1 MQILTTLQTGKSY
14 AVIER
19 NNVDAASEVLAK
31 HETFIRRV
39 ISNILKDEK
48 EKDETIVDDIF
59 QDFFLSLVYKP
70 VPADVKDLRG
80 YLYKTIIHDIVDA
93 TRRIERYQAVIAKY
107 REQLDFPIDSTFP
120 DNTLITEEELN
131 ELLEIVKRQLPDR
144 ECQAITLRY
153 GNCLSVREIAEK
165 MLIDSRSVSRYISE
179 GLKKMRCSLQVRKG
193 NLELEIS
200 V

>member
-1 MQILTTLQTGKSY
+1 MQILTTLQAGKSY

-48 EKDETIVDDIF
+48 EKDETIVDDVF
-59 QDFFLSLVYKP
+59 QDLFLSLVYKP

-120 DNTLITEEELN
+120 EDTLTTEEELN

-144 ECQAITLRY
+144 ECQAIALRY

-165 MLIDSRSVSRYISE
+165 MLVDSRSVSRYISE

-193 NLELEIS
+193 NLELETS